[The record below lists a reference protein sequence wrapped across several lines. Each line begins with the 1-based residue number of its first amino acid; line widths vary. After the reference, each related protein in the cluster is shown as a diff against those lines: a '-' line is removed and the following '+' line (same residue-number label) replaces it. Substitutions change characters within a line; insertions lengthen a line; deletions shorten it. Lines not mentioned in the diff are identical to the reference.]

1 MGSDGSRAQLGGDR
15 DTASENKGFV
25 GRGLGQGEAP
35 KAALSPGESPVV
47 WSVAETWWLHGGAV
61 LTRLLVVPGQWD
73 IKRAEK
79 VERRNTKANE
89 LKK

>member
-15 DTASENKGFV
+15 DAASENKGFV
-25 GRGLGQGEAP
+25 GLRLRQGEAP
-35 KAALSPGESPVV
+35 KAALSPGESPVG
-47 WSVAETWWLHGGAV
+47 WSVAETWWLHGDAV

-79 VERRNTKANE
+79 IEGRNTKANE